1 MTWNGTSRGLKA
13 LAATLALGV
22 GMTACSRDYT
32 EGYLYVTN
40 AKNNP
45 GSITAYAIDYQSG
58 ALSQLADSPIPA
70 GRNPVTLVTAPNG
83 QYLYVLNHDDS
94 TVVEYTIG
102 TDGKIYAA
110 NTYNV
115 VQGANNVIGTF
126 PVAAAIDAAGAY
138 LYVAFTYQNGF
149 TTLSPGPG
157 GVATFPIHSD
167 GTLGA
172 PLTNTTIGT
181 TPTNPLPYIPI
192 GNNPTAIVA
201 TQKGNNVYVIDDE
214 RPLNASQFGV
224 LLAFNENT
232 STGALTP
239 VGGTVAGGFS
249 AGTQPSALAVD
260 PTGRFLYVTDSL
272 TNQMYAYDIQA
283 NGLPV
288 PNISSPFTTGSFPVS
303 VTVDPR
309 GTFVYV
315 ANFTSS
321 TVSAYVINTATGALS
336 GAGGTANTGT
346 GPMCVVIEPA
356 LGIYL
361 YTPNHT
367 DNTVTA
373 QQLNPN
379 TGALTAVQNT
389 PFTSQGQPTCAA
401 AVTNGAHATQ
411 IIE

>member
-1 MTWNGTSRGLKA
+1 MCGTSR
-13 LAATLALGV
+13 
-22 GMTACSRDYT
+22 
-32 EGYLYVTN
+32 
-40 AKNNP
+40 P
-45 GSITAYAIDYQSG
+45 GSKEEHDVEWNGPRHQGSRSNIGTRRRHDGLQPRLHRRLPVRDQRQEQPRQHHGLRHRLPVG

-70 GRNPVTLVTAPNG
+70 GRNPVSLVAAPNG

-115 VQGANNVIGTF
+115 VQGNGLIGTF

-157 GVATFPIHSD
+157 GVAIFPIHTD

-172 PLTNTTIGT
+172 ALTNTTIGT
-181 TPTNPLPYIPI
+181 TAAHPLPYIPV
-192 GNNPTAIVA
+192 GDNPTAIVA

-214 RPLNASQFGV
+214 FPANASQFGV

-239 VGGTVAGGFS
+239 VTGTVSGGFS
-249 AGTQPSALAVD
+249 AGTQPSGIAAD

-272 TNQMYAYDIQA
+272 TNQMYAYNIQA
-283 NGLPV
+283 NGTPV
-288 PNISSPFTTGSFPVS
+288 PNISSPFTTGSFPMS

-336 GAGGTANTGT
+336 GAGRHGQRRHGTH
-346 GPMCVVIEPA
+346 VRR
-356 LGIYL
+356 
-361 YTPNHT
+361 
-367 DNTVTA
+367 
-373 QQLNPN
+373 
-379 TGALTAVQNT
+379 
-389 PFTSQGQPTCAA
+389 S
-401 AVTNGAHATQ
+401 
-411 IIE
+411 

>member
-1 MTWNGTSRGLKA
+1 MTWNGMGRGLKA
-13 LAATLALGV
+13 LAATLAFGI

-58 ALSQLADSPIPA
+58 ALSQLSDSPIPA
-70 GRNPVTLVTAPNG
+70 GRNPVTLVASPNG

-115 VQGANNVIGTF
+115 VQGNNVIGTF

-157 GVATFPIHSD
+157 GVAIFPIHTD

-172 PLTNTTIGT
+172 AVTNTTVGAT
-181 TPTNPLPYIPI
+181 AANPLPYIPV
-192 GNNPTAIVA
+192 GDNPTAIVT
-201 TQKGNNVYVIDDE
+201 TQRGNNVYVIDEE
-214 RPLNASQFGV
+214 RPLNASPFGV

-239 VGGTVAGGFS
+239 VPGTVSGGFS

-272 TNQMYAYDIQA
+272 TNQLYGYNIQA
-283 NGLPV
+283 SGLPV

-303 VTVDPR
+303 VVVDPR

-321 TVSAYVINTATGALS
+321 TVTAYVINTATGALS

-346 GPMCVVIEPA
+346 GPMCVVVEPA

-361 YTPNHT
+361 YTANHT

-379 TGALTAVQNT
+379 TGALTSVQNT

-411 IIE
+411 IVE

>member
-1 MTWNGTSRGLKA
+1 MTWNGTGRGIKA
-13 LAATLALGV
+13 LAVTLALGV

-58 ALSQLADSPIPA
+58 ALSQLADSPIPT
-70 GRNPVTLVTAPNG
+70 GRNPVTLVAAPNG

-115 VQGANNVIGTF
+115 VQGNNLIGTF

-138 LYVAFTYQNGF
+138 LYVAFTYQNGY

-157 GVATFPIHSD
+157 GVAIFPIHTD

-172 PLTNTTIGT
+172 AVTNTTVGT
-181 TPTNPLPYIPI
+181 TAAHPLPYIPV
-192 GNNPTAIVA
+192 GDNPTAIVT
-201 TQKGNNVYVIDDE
+201 TQKGNNVYVVDDE
-214 RPLNASQFGV
+214 FPVNASQFGV

-232 STGALTP
+232 ATGALTQ
-239 VGGTVAGGFS
+239 VAGTVSGGFS
-249 AGTQPSALAVD
+249 AGTQPSALAAD

-272 TNQMYAYDIQA
+272 TNQMYAYNLQA
-283 NGLPV
+283 NGAPV
-288 PNISSPFTTGSFPVS
+288 PNISSPFTTGSYPVS

-315 ANFTSS
+315 ANFTSG

-336 GAGGTANTGT
+336 GAGGAAMVGT
-346 GPMCVVIEPA
+346 GPTCVVVEPA

-361 YTPNHT
+361 YTSNHT
-367 DNTVTA
+367 DNTVSA
-373 QQLNPN
+373 QQLNAN
-379 TGALTAVQNT
+379 TGALTSVQNT

-411 IIE
+411 IVE